1 MIYRN
6 FNITTVPAI
15 DLQRHNYSRNATDLC
30 NGFYCEIYRVDDDAM
45 ANRLDDFTLAEG
57 YEIPKATEECL
68 DRAIIGYV
76 DNNYWRLDSIRNEVA
91 EERKNNLIGRLIA
104 WIGENQKGAQLYDT
118 LSSYM
123 GMTDDEIRQSGFLSL
138 APYFDKDCYAQSIAE
153 YLIFVGTE
161 NTTTGNWHI
170 PFSLVAK
177 NYGVNLATDSE
188 MLDKVC
194 ECLYSNGDIVSEF
207 AVGEDEFDMMFFT
220 NYCPYARDD
229 EEVEITQQM

>member
-30 NGFYCEIYRVDDDAM
+30 NGFYCEIYRVDDDGL

-57 YEIPKATEECL
+57 YEIPQATNEYL

-76 DNNYWRLDSIRNEVA
+76 DKHYWRLDSIRNEVA
-91 EERKNNLIGRLIA
+91 EERKNSLLGRLIA
-104 WIGENQKGAQLYDT
+104 WIGEDQEGAQLYDT

-138 APYFDKDCYAQSIAE
+138 APYFDKDSYAQTIAE
-153 YLIFVGTE
+153 YIIYTGTE
-161 NTTTGNWHI
+161 NTTTGNWYI
-170 PFSLVAK
+170 PFTLISK
-177 NYGVNLATDSE
+177 NYGVNLATDTE

-194 ECLYSNGDIVSEF
+194 ECLLNSNDIISEF
-207 AVGEDEFDMMFFT
+207 DVRDGEFDMMFFA
-220 NYCPYARDD
+220 NYCPYARED
-229 EEVEITQQM
+229 EDIEMTQQI